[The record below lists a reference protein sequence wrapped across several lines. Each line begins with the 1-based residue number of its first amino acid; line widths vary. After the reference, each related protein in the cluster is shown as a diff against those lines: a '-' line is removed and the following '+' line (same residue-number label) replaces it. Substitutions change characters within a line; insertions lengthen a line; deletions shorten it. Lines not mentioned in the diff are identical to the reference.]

1 MGKGGRYREKGA
13 GGAGEW
19 WVGGWVGVMVRGWG
33 GGGEV
38 EVGGRVSS
46 EVVK

>member
-33 GGGEV
+33 GGE
-38 EVGGRVSS
+38 GRGWWGAG
-46 EVVK
+46 